1 MKNGFELANERVSIL
16 YQLEVKLNELAKV
29 KNITDRERLEKEID
43 KLESDLHEY
52 KKLLQE
58 MK

>member
-1 MKNGFELANERVSIL
+1 MKNGLELANERMLIL

-29 KNITDRERLEKEID
+29 ENITDRERLEKEID
-43 KLESDLHEY
+43 KLESDLHEN

>member
-1 MKNGFELANERVSIL
+1 MKNGFELANERMSIL

-29 KNITDRERLEKEID
+29 ENITDRERLEKEID
-43 KLESDLHEY
+43 KLESDLHEN

>member
-1 MKNGFELANERVSIL
+1 MKNGLELANERMLIL

-29 KNITDRERLEKEID
+29 ENITDRERMEKEID
-43 KLESDLHEY
+43 KLESDLHDN
-52 KKLLQE
+52 KKLLEE

>member
-1 MKNGFELANERVSIL
+1 MKNGLELANERMLIL

-29 KNITDRERLEKEID
+29 ENITDRERLEKEID
-43 KLESDLHEY
+43 KLESDLHDN
-52 KKLLQE
+52 KKLLEE

>member
-1 MKNGFELANERVSIL
+1 MKNGFELANERMLIL

-29 KNITDRERLEKEID
+29 ENITDRERLEKEID
-43 KLESDLHEY
+43 KLESDLHEN

>member
-1 MKNGFELANERVSIL
+1 MKNGLELANERMLIL

-29 KNITDRERLEKEID
+29 ENITDRERLEKEID
-43 KLESDLHEY
+43 KLESDLHDN
-52 KKLLQE
+52 KKILQE

>member
-1 MKNGFELANERVSIL
+1 MKNGFELASERMLIL

-29 KNITDRERLEKEID
+29 ENITDRERLEKEID
-43 KLESDLHEY
+43 KLESDLHDN
-52 KKLLQE
+52 KKLLEE

>member
-1 MKNGFELANERVSIL
+1 MKNGFELANERISIL
-16 YQLEVKLNELAKV
+16 YQLEVKLNELTKAE
-29 KNITDRERLEKEID
+29 NITDRERLEKEID
-43 KLESDLHEY
+43 KLESDLHEN